1 MLKKLELEKL
11 TANNK
16 KRFIEMQLND
26 ELTLHKRE
34 IIDINRDLHRH
45 RFTTDAALKKMHD
58 DLEANVKSIIN
69 DDDAE
74 IDNVE
79 EEQEREKEKENEFAY
94 LLDMTIRSFT
104 NKKIKALA
112 DSVKKL
118 ETEIAVL
125 TRKNEKDLWLED
137 LAELETAYVKFEK
150 EWEKSHQPT
159 DKKNQRKKRVVK
171 KNAVKKDKENND
183 NDKDK
188 KKDDKNKGPK
198 PKKLPGFDDDASDTS
213 SVKGKGKDKIKVNQE
228 KKDKDLDKSNL
239 PKKERKPRVKKDEN
253 DKTNNNADQIKTR
266 KVKKT
271 MIDVVDDDSFSMS
284 DVVSEDESFV
294 VNKKK
299 KVDQD
304 EDD

>member
-34 IIDINRDLHRH
+34 IIDINRDLHRL

-69 DDDAE
+69 SDDAE
-74 IDNVE
+74 IDN
-79 EEQEREKEKENEFAY
+79 EEQEQESDKEKDNEFAY
-94 LLDMTIRSFT
+94 LLDMPIRSFT

-125 TRKNEKDLWLED
+125 TRKNEKDLWLDD

-150 EWEKSHQPT
+150 EWEKSHLPT
-159 DKKNQRKKRVVK
+159 DKKNQRKKRIVK

-183 NDKDK
+183 NIDK

-198 PKKLPGFDDDASDTS
+198 PKKLPGLHDDESDTS

-228 KKDKDLDKSNL
+228 QKDKNLDNSNL

-253 DKTNNNADQIKTR
+253 DKDNNNADKLKTR

-304 EDD
+304 YDD